1 MSHFNHAANSW
12 DTSEKIRQSE
22 KYGKKIKFFLPKN
35 SPLKILEI
43 GCGTGLLG
51 SQFIDTNN
59 QLIGIDTSSGML
71 DVFND
76 KFKQY
81 KNTKGLLLNLENETL
96 DEDNFDLVISSMAF
110 HHLKQPVEILK
121 KIKPLLSSNAR
132 IAIIDLDQ
140 EDGSFHPDPA
150 NMGVYHFGF
159 SEDQLNL
166 WAKEVGLKFINK
178 SIVNTVSK
186 NDKSYPIFLAIF
198 SN

>member
-1 MSHFNHAANSW
+1 MSHFNQAANSW
-12 DTSEKIRQSE
+12 DTPDKIRQSE
-22 KYGKKIKFFLPKN
+22 NYGKKIKYFLPKN

-51 SQFIDTNN
+51 SQFLENHN

-71 DVFND
+71 EIFNQ
-76 KFKQY
+76 KFKSFE
-81 KNTKGLLLNLENETL
+81 NTKGLLLNLETDTL
-96 DEDNFDLVISSMAF
+96 EESNFDLVISSMAF
-110 HHLKQPVEILK
+110 HHLKSPIDILK
-121 KIKPLLSSNAR
+121 KVKGLLKNNAR

-166 WAKEVGLKFINK
+166 WAKEAGLKFIGR
-178 SIVNTVSK
+178 SIVNTISK

>member
-1 MSHFNHAANSW
+1 MSHFNQAANSW
-12 DTSEKIRQSE
+12 DTPLKIRQSE
-22 KYGKKIKFFLPKN
+22 QYGKKIKFFIPKN

-51 SQFIDTNN
+51 SQFLDTNN